1 VALYEA
7 TEGRGGGALGGRTV
21 VVLTT
26 NGAKSGNNSKNP
38 VMRIKSGATHV
49 AVASNGGGQQPCVV
63 PQPLRAPEVLPHDG
77 ATVHRLRS
85 REVHGEE
92 KSHWWLAAER
102 EWPHFAEFRIDAGDR
117 EIPVMALEP
126 IKH

>member
-1 VALYEA
+1 
-7 TEGRGGGALGGRTV
+7 
-21 VVLTT
+21 
-26 NGAKSGNNSKNP
+26 
-38 VMRIKSGATHV
+38 
-49 AVASNGGGQQPCVV
+49 
-63 PQPLRAPEVLPHDG
+63 
-77 ATVHRLRS
+77 VHRLRS